1 MSTAAQGAGAPRAH
15 CTVDADGRTTFR
27 VALRSAGRPR
37 LALVPRTRKNAPEP
51 PTHLLDLEPHG
62 GDEGGLRAVLDPLPA
77 LAEGRW
83 DAYLMREP
91 DAVRE
96 RLRPG
101 LRDLRA
107 LVDGSLRERPSPVA
121 VRVPYVT
128 KDGFL
133 AVRAWLRAAHAEA
146 GRLDL
151 ADGTMTVHARLHGA
165 ELSDDAAALL
175 RLRSDRSTTCS
186 FPLRTEGGVFSFTAP
201 FGELTGRTPG
211 DQVWDAFLR
220 PAADAPLV
228 RIGRLLD
235 DLADRK
241 TVCVYPALTVGE
253 AVVRPYYTVDNDLA
267 VEVTAVH

>member
-1 MSTAAQGAGAPRAH
+1 MSTAAQDTGAPRAR
-15 CTVDADGRTTFR
+15 CTVEADGRTTFR

-37 LALVPRTRKNAPEP
+37 LALVPRPKKNAPEP
-51 PTHLLDLEPHG
+51 PAHLLDLEPHG
-62 GDEGGLRAVLDPLPA
+62 GDESGLRAVLEPLPA

-83 DAYLMREP
+83 DVYLTREP

-121 VRVPYVT
+121 VRVPYAT

-133 AVRAWLRAAHAEA
+133 AVRSWLRTAHAEA

-151 ADGTMTVHARLHGA
+151 TDGAMTVHACLHGA
-165 ELSDDAAALL
+165 ELSDSANALL
-175 RLRSDRSTTCS
+175 RLRSDKGTTRS
-186 FPLRTEGGVFSFTAP
+186 FPARTEGSAFSFTAP
-201 FGELTGRTPG
+201 FGELTGGAPG
-211 DQVWDAFLR
+211 DQIWDAFLR
-220 PAADAPLV
+220 PATDAPLV

-235 DLADRK
+235 DMADRK
-241 TVCVYPALTVGE
+241 AVYVYPALSVGE
-253 AVVRPYYTVDNDLA
+253 AAARPYYTVDNDLA

>member
-1 MSTAAQGAGAPRAH
+1 MSTAAQDTGAPRAH
-15 CTVDADGRTTFR
+15 CTVDADGRTLFR
-27 VALRSAGRPR
+27 VDLRSAGRPR
-37 LALVPRTRKNAPEP
+37 LALVPRPKKNVPQQPTR
-51 PTHLLDLEPHG
+51 LLDLEPHG
-62 GDEGGLRAVLDPLPA
+62 DDGDLRAVLEPLPA

-107 LVDGSLRERPSPVA
+107 LADGNLREWPSPVA
-121 VRVPYVT
+121 VRIPYAT

-133 AVRAWLRAAHAEA
+133 AVRTWLRPAHAEA

-151 ADGTMTVHARLHGA
+151 ADGAMTVHARLHGA
-165 ELSDDAAALL
+165 ELSDEATALL
-175 RLRSDRSTTCS
+175 RLRSDKGTTRS
-186 FPLRTEGGVFSFTAP
+186 FPLRTDGSAFSFTAP
-201 FGELTGRTPG
+201 FGELTGKAPG

-220 PAADAPLV
+220 PAAGVPPV

-235 DLADRK
+235 DVADRK

-253 AVVRPYYTVDNDLA
+253 AAVRPYYTVDNDLA
-267 VEVTAVH
+267 VEVTAAH

>member
-1 MSTAAQGAGAPRAH
+1 MSTAAQDTDTPRAH

-27 VALRSAGRPR
+27 IALRSAGHPR
-37 LALVPRTRKNAPEP
+37 LALVPRAKKNAPP
-51 PTHLLDLEPHG
+51 QPTRLLDLEPHG
-62 GDEGGLRAVLDPLPA
+62 DDGDLRAVLEPLPA

-83 DAYLMREP
+83 DAYLMRET

-107 LVDGSLRERPSPVA
+107 LVDGNLRERPSPVA
-121 VRVPYVT
+121 VRVPYAT

-133 AVRAWLRAAHAEA
+133 AVRAWLRPAHAEA

-151 ADGTMTVHARLHGA
+151 ADGAMTVHACLHGA
-165 ELSDDAAALL
+165 ELSDDATALL
-175 RLRSDRSTTCS
+175 RLRGDRDTTRT
-186 FPLRTEGGVFSFTAP
+186 FPLRTDGSGFSFTAS
-201 FGELTGRTPG
+201 FAELTGAAPG
-211 DQVWDAFLR
+211 DQVWDVFLR
-220 PAADAPLV
+220 PAADVPPV

-235 DLADRK
+235 DTADRK

-253 AVVRPYYTVDNDLA
+253 AAARPYYTVDNDLA
-267 VEVTAVH
+267 VEVTAVR